1 MIHDKVDNLRSGSWL
16 PEKKLRESI
25 RAETFFA
32 TVAALIVTSMF
43 VYLDFGVPHPLIE
56 IGSVFTSIAL
66 GFCIN
71 NCWREWEKG
80 DEKRAEAIDIDKR
93 VDEEIRK
100 VSEDLQQQL
109 SALRILPEERSA
121 ESRKMVVYFLSQRK
135 IYVRGYVHKMAD
147 DIRGRDY
154 DYQAFLEEKRIRFNE
169 IQMLANSLIGE
180 IYSSAAAN
188 EIEELKQ
195 LIGSLDEGIQ
205 LDANSNLIEKPKTFR
220 SPDTG
225 NPEKSNTT

>member
-1 MIHDKVDNLRSGSWL
+1 MTRDKIDSLRSGSWL

-25 RAETFFA
+25 RAGTFFA

-43 VYLDFGVPHPLIE
+43 VYLDFGNPNALTE
-56 IGSVFTSIAL
+56 IGSVFTSIVL

-80 DEKRAEAIDIDKR
+80 DLKRAKAIDIDKR

-147 DIRGRDY
+147 DIRGRGY

-169 IQMLANSLIGE
+169 IQMLADSLIGE

-205 LDANSNLIEKPKTFR
+205 LDTSRSLIDGPKDFR
-220 SPDTG
+220 SSDTED
-225 NPEKSNTT
+225 PEE